1 MATRAAGKVALDEAL
16 EAARG
21 LHAEDFLRA
30 QAAPEQTVTAAL
42 CALYR
47 EGKRREAVKSLSLR
61 SMVVDGMDDE
71 QVFQQMRVLEAPIVD
86 HLERML
92 RRLDEGTSEAAQL
105 AWAREAKRA
114 LRPAAAP
121 ARAKA
126 PKPKK
131 ETKKAKKEEEKKK
144 APAQPKKRKEEE
156 EEQQQSD
163 VEGDGIMYKDFFGD
177 DKVDDDDEVNRMLV
191 DEDKQQELEDVL
203 GQHDSDLDLDADISD
218 GDGDELNEVFEEDP
232 FDDSI
237 FETKHDDD
245 EDEDEDEEDENDEE
259 DEEEDKQDEDS
270 ENENEEENEN
280 DDENDEDGET
290 KKTSHEA
297 EQELIQKRIAK
308 LEDANVGAKPWTL
321 AGEVSVADRPVD
333 SLLDTYVE
341 FQSGTHE
348 PPVVSPAMTAEL
360 TQLIQ
365 KRVADGTWDDIEPR
379 TLAAD
384 AAAAP
389 RAEALSPEEEAR
401 RAKMGLGEVYEEEYR
416 RQLERM
422 AAKSGALLK
431 DDAALTPQQTA
442 LERELTAICRELDVL
457 ANFHFTP
464 EPVEKGARAGTTAA
478 DDEVKVLPNAPSI
491 AMEEIVPMAVSSAT
505 LLAPEEVYNAK
516 ATALRKTPEEM
527 TREERRAAHN
537 AHKREVRRAR
547 AATGAAAAE
556 AAAAAA
562 PEAATAGARLKWG
575 SSDGVG
581 RTASSITSST
591 APTQRRFRSK
601 AFFAA
606 LQHEQAT
613 GGAAPAAKKPR
624 AGAGAASAAKL

>member
-1 MATRAAGKVALDEAL
+1 MNTNGGKCALDEAL

-30 QAAPEQTVTAAL
+30 QAAQERTATAAL

-61 SMVVDGMDDE
+61 SMVVAGMDDE
-71 QVFQQMRVLEAPIVD
+71 QVYQQMRVLEEPVVH

-92 RRLDEGTSEAAQL
+92 RRLDEDTTEAAQL
-105 AWAREAKRA
+105 AWAREARRA
-114 LRPAAAP
+114 LRPPAPPKRASTQKKKKAATE
-121 ARAKA
+121 K
-126 PKPKK
+126 KKK
-131 ETKKAKKEEEKKK
+131 EMKKKKEKKAKKEEE
-144 APAQPKKRKEEE
+144 EER
-156 EEQQQSD
+156 SD

-177 DKVDDDDEVNRMLV
+177 DKVDDDEEVNRMLV

-203 GQHDSDLDLDADISD
+203 GQHDSDLDLGADISD
-218 GDGDELNEVFEEDP
+218 GSDGEPREVFEEDP

-237 FETKHDDD
+237 FETKDHDDEDD
-245 EDEDEDEEDENDEE
+245 EDEKDDEDENE
-259 DEEEDKQDEDS
+259 DEEEEEKENKSTEHSED
-270 ENENEEENEN
+270 ENENENE
-280 DDENDEDGET
+280 DEDESKGED

-297 EQELIQKRIAK
+297 EQELIQKRISK
-308 LEDANVGAKPWTL
+308 LEDANVGDKPWTL

-379 TLAAD
+379 ALAAEP
-384 AAAAP
+384 AARP
-389 RAEALSPEEEAR
+389 RAERLTPEEEAR

-422 AAKSGALLK
+422 TAQSGALLR
-431 DDAALTPQQTA
+431 DDAAPTPQQAA
-442 LERELTAICRELDVL
+442 LERELAQICRELDVL
-457 ANFHFTP
+457 ANFHYTP
-464 EPVEKGARAGTTAA
+464 EPVDRAGRSAGSSA
-478 DDEVKVLPNAPSI
+478 GDDEVKVLPNAPSI

-505 LLAPEEVYNAK
+505 LLAPEEVYSAK
-516 ATALRKTPEEM
+516 ATALKKTPEEM

-537 AHKREVRRAR
+537 ARKREVRRAR
-547 AATGAAAAE
+547 IASGAAAAAE
-556 AAAAAA
+556 GAA
-562 PEAATAGARLKWG
+562 PAAGAGAGAGTAGARLKWG
-575 SSDGVG
+575 TRDGVG
-581 RTASSITSST
+581 RTASSITSDA
-591 APTQRRFRSK
+591 APVQRRFRSK

-606 LQHEQAT
+606 LQHEQT
-613 GGAAPAAKKPR
+613 AAPAPKKAR
-624 AGAGAASAAKL
+624 SASGASSAAKL

>member
-1 MATRAAGKVALDEAL
+1 MATKTGKLTLDEAL

-30 QAAPEQTVTAAL
+30 QRAQEQTVTAAL

-61 SMVVDGMDDE
+61 TMVVDGMDDE

-92 RRLDEGTSEAAQL
+92 RRLDEDTSEAAQL
-105 AWAREAKRA
+105 AWAREARRA
-114 LRPAAAP
+114 MRPAAP
-121 ARAKA
+121 
-126 PKPKK
+126 PKPKQK
-131 ETKKAKKEEEKKK
+131 KTATTKAKKAEVADKKAKKAKKTPASKEAEEDE
-144 APAQPKKRKEEE
+144 R
-156 EEQQQSD
+156 SD

-177 DKVDDDDEVNRMLV
+177 DKVDDEEEVNRMLV

-203 GQHDSDLDLDADISD
+203 GQHDSDLDLGADISD
-218 GDGDELNEVFEEDP
+218 GDDGDELREVFEEDP
-232 FDDSI
+232 FDDSM
-237 FETKHDDD
+237 FESKHDN
-245 EDEDEDEEDENDEE
+245 EEDEEDEEDEKEKEE
-259 DEEEDKQDEDS
+259 DEEDKHSGDDES
-270 ENENEEENEN
+270 ENEENEEGEE
-280 DDENDEDGET
+280 GET

-297 EQELIQKRIAK
+297 EQEVIQKRIAK
-308 LEDANVGAKPWTL
+308 LEDANVGDKPWTL

-384 AAAAP
+384 AGAAP
-389 RAEALSPEEEAR
+389 RAERLSPEEEAR

-416 RQLERM
+416 KQLDKM
-422 AAKSGALLK
+422 AAKNGTLLR
-431 DDAALTPQQTA
+431 DDQALTPQQAA
-442 LERELTAICRELDVL
+442 LERELAAICRELDVL
-457 ANFHFTP
+457 ANFHYTP
-464 EPVEKGARAGTTAA
+464 EPVDRAARGAA

-516 ATALRKTPEEM
+516 ATALKKTPEEM
-527 TREERRAAHN
+527 SREERRAAHN
-537 AHKREVRRAR
+537 AHKREIRRTR
-547 AATGAAAAE
+547 VATGAAAA
-556 AAAAAA
+556 AAAADAA
-562 PEAATAGARLKWG
+562 PTAATAGARLKWG

-581 RTASSITSST
+581 RTASSITSDAT
-591 APTQRRFRSK
+591 PAQRRFRSK

-606 LQHEQAT
+606 LQHEQT
-613 GGAAPAAKKPR
+613 AAPAAKKSR
-624 AGAGAASAAKL
+624 AAHAGAASAAKL